1 MALKNKSIFSKISVA
16 SIAAMILVNQ
26 TGGVVHAASANLNK
40 AFPVTYNPGHGGGD
54 PGAIATNG
62 LKEHDICTDISA
74 GLKEVLDD
82 FSIENASTG
91 KSGASAGEKITLAK
105 KLNSLNIDIHNNS
118 AKSSTAK
125 GFEVYVEDNSDKAF
139 ISGLK
144 KTAESFCAKSRLEN
158 RGVKLDSSSQHSNL
172 AMTYKSESSYGILI
186 EIGFLSN
193 PEEVK
198 KVDTLEKRKML
209 GYLFGAELL
218 VGFNVISREDADAKI
233 KEAAIRYNF
242 IKEDAQTTQETQITK
257 ENSVAQKGSL
267 KNLSI
272 EDLFERNKKLV
283 NKLEKET
290 LEIEQ
295 RVLERIETLND
306 TSVSEQVDSANNSTD
321 KSSAKESDLGINPAV
336 LKSINRL
343 NNESA
348 DTSNSASTSIDKE
361 DIEQSTNNSGDIDN
375 SQNNAEVSNTEN
387 TDKSENI
394 PDITE
399 DKTSNIVE
407 NGTNESSDLS
417 DVVLNNI
424 DNLNNESLNNITKE
438 EGNSENEASDES
450 SNDNNSGASESKE
463 GSEESSTDKQ
473 SNPTTNTTKSEGKL
487 TDKSNN
493 KYDIELNDT
502 MLSNINA
509 LNEESS
515 NSEKVDT
522 LNKPSNTTTIPD
534 FKLLPKEESEDELE
548 DSSEDEE

>member
-105 KLNSLNIDIHNNS
+105 KLKSLNIDIHNNS

-125 GFEVYVEDNSDKAF
+125 GFEIYVEDNSDKAF
-139 ISGLK
+139 ISGLE
-144 KTAESFCAKSRLEN
+144 KTAKSFCAKSRLEN
-158 RGVKLDSSSQHSNL
+158 RGVKLDLSSQHSNL

-198 KVDTLEKRKML
+198 KVDTVEKRKML

-242 IKEDAQTTQETQITK
+242 VKGDIQATQETQTTQE
-257 ENSVAQKGSL
+257 NSGAQKGSF

-272 EDLFERNKKLV
+272 EDLFEKNKKFV

-295 RVLERIETLND
+295 RVLARIETLND

-348 DTSNSASTSIDKE
+348 DTSNSTSTSIDKE
-361 DIEQSTNNSGDIDN
+361 DTEQSTNNSGDMNN

-394 PDITE
+394 IDITE

-407 NGTNESSDLS
+407 SGTNGSSDIS
-417 DVVLNNI
+417 DTVLNNI
-424 DNLNNESLNNITKE
+424 DNLNNGSLNNITKE
-438 EGNSENEASDES
+438 EENSEDATSKGNASD
-450 SNDNNSGASESKE
+450 ASESKDR
-463 GSEESSTDKQ
+463 SEESSTDKQ
-473 SNPTTNTTKSEGKL
+473 SNSTTETLKSEVKT
-487 TDKSNN
+487 TDESNN
-493 KYDIELNDT
+493 KYDIELNDA

-509 LNEESS
+509 LNEEYS
-515 NSEKVDT
+515 NSEKVDS
-522 LNKPSNTTTIPD
+522 LSEPSNTTTIPD